1 MWLRPTKDGQIF
13 APRQLLLHCPNK
25 LHPCNDGNIC
35 TSTFRGGRIPQGAKD
50 GGVVISNLRS
60 KQQC

>member
-1 MWLRPTKDGQIF
+1 MAVWLCPRMDGQIF
-13 APRQLLLHCPNK
+13 AP
-25 LHPCNDGNIC
+25 GNIC